1 MKNYSSWLTPWEVH
15 FTSLFCRGRL
25 RNEQGF
31 IYNACIRPLISAH
44 YIICLVIFSMLLP
57 LWLVKKGKRVGKHNT
72 EPWLNKPLFNEVLD
86 ITNDTLCLSQNYH
99 KMYGIE
105 PWYNEFLDIANIIRK
120 AKHKIYLDITNYN
133 VNMQQKINAE
143 EINSQQI
150 L

>member
-1 MKNYSSWLTPWEVH
+1 MAINIC
-15 FTSLFCRGRL
+15 SLHHLFGDIL
-25 RNEQGF
+25 
-31 IYNACIRPLISAH
+31 NAVAIVVS
-44 YIICLVIFSMLLP
+44 
-57 LWLVKKGKRVGKHNT
+57 KKGKRVGKHNT
-72 EPWLNKPLFNEVLD
+72 EPRLNEPPFNEVLD